1 MKQKWKFFTSATRY
15 PSIREKVSKW
25 KEGLFSFSFFLV
37 FPLIR
42 SAKTGKKKRKE
53 REQDDSIK
61 TGLQTGGKKRVIKAG
76 SSTTVHNTNP
86 SRMAQK

>member
-1 MKQKWKFFTSATRY
+1 MERGFIF
-15 PSIREKVSKW
+15 
-25 KEGLFSFSFFLV
+25 FFLFLGI

-61 TGLQTGGKKRVIKAG
+61 TGLQTGVKKE
-76 SSTTVHNTNP
+76 
-86 SRMAQK
+86 